1 MSESLNISQLLLNL
15 SSKES
20 NMIKV
25 AVTGGIGS
33 GKSIVCRLFSALGI
47 PVFYADSE
55 ANRLMKEDP
64 DVKNNIIS
72 TFGNEVYLSNGD
84 IHRKKLADLIF
95 NDNIALMKINEIV
108 HPAVRNSF
116 SQWTEKQTTKYVIQE
131 AAIVFESGASELFD
145 KIITVYAPDELR
157 IKRVM
162 ERDQVSREKVIER
175 MNNQL
180 SDEFKISKSDFVIV
194 NNDIE
199 MIIPQVLKIHNN
211 LIS

>member
-1 MSESLNISQLLLNL
+1 ML
-15 SSKES
+15 
-20 NMIKV
+20 KV

-33 GKSIVCRLFSALGI
+33 GKSIVCRLFSSLGI
-47 PVFYADSE
+47 PVFNADYE

-64 DVKNNIIS
+64 DVKKNIIS
-72 TFGNEVYLSNGD
+72 AFGNEVYLSNGD

-95 NDNIALMKINEIV
+95 NDNIALRKINGIV
-108 HPAVRNSF
+108 HPAVRKSF
-116 SQWTEKQTTKYVIQE
+116 FNWAEKQTAGYVIQE
-131 AAIVFESGASELFD
+131 AAIIFESGASELFD
-145 KIITVYAPDELR
+145 KIITVYAPEELR

-162 ERDQVSREKVIER
+162 ERDSVSREKVLER

-194 NNDIE
+194 NNDID
-199 MIIPQVLKIHNN
+199 MLIPQVLKIHNN

>member
-1 MSESLNISQLLLNL
+1 ML
-15 SSKES
+15 
-20 NMIKV
+20 KV

-33 GKSIVCRLFSALGI
+33 GKSIVCRIFSNLGI
-47 PVFYADSE
+47 PVFNADSE
-55 ANRLMKEDP
+55 ANRLMKKDP

-72 TFGNEVYLSNGD
+72 AFGNEVYLPNGD

-95 NDNIALMKINEIV
+95 NDNIALLKINGIV

-116 SQWTEKQTTKYVIQE
+116 YKWSEKQTTRYVIQE
-131 AAIVFESGASELFD
+131 AAIVFESGAFELFD
-145 KIITVYAPDELR
+145 NIITVYAPEELR

-162 ERDQVSREKVIER
+162 ERDNVSREKVIER

-180 SDEFKISKSDFVIV
+180 SDDYKISKSDFVIV

-199 MIIPQVLKIHNN
+199 MLIPQVLKIHNN